1 MTNTIKLIPMKTKS
15 SSGFQSPEYVSPVAY
30 LHGFV
35 TEGVLCASD
44 DEDYTDNG
52 GALYDNDW
60 GEF

>member
-1 MTNTIKLIPMKTKS
+1 MKTKS
-15 SSGFQSPEYVSPVAY
+15 SSGCSFPEYVSPTAY
-30 LHGFV
+30 SHGFV